1 MEFIPY
7 IERVNL
13 IPNTIIYTI
22 MQLVRY
28 IFYCHRVYNSKNSNW
43 RKKCD
48 QNDPEYEY
56 YDIDVGL
63 GIHGETEDDF
73 ESSGDEIFDMPKF
86 EMLIGEDP
94 NAPKVSSS
102 FDPYRDTDGPLVA
115 ATIYRKY
122 EYSQEISKQDISV
135 SDVTNAERK
144 PKSILG

>member
-1 MEFIPY
+1 
-7 IERVNL
+7 
-13 IPNTIIYTI
+13 
-22 MQLVRY
+22 MQLMKY
-28 IFYCHRVYNSKNSNW
+28 IFYCYRVYSSKNSNW

-63 GIHGETEDDF
+63 GIHGETENDF

>member
-1 MEFIPY
+1 MKY
-7 IERVNL
+7 I
-13 IPNTIIYTI
+13 
-22 MQLVRY
+22 
-28 IFYCHRVYNSKNSNW
+28 SKNSNW
-43 RKKCD
+43 CKKCD

-63 GIHGETEDDF
+63 GIHGDEAEDDF

-94 NAPKVSSS
+94 NPSSTKVSST

-122 EYSQEISKQDISV
+122 EYSQEISKQDIKV
-135 SDVTNAERK
+135 TDITNADRK
-144 PKSILG
+144 PKSLLG